1 MTLLDILFSAD
12 YLNNMPDIIYTILPV
27 AILFGTLF
35 VFLFIGVPVA
45 FSIGFSALLTIFL
58 DFPLDKSAVLT
69 TQQMLNGLDNF
80 GLLALPFFVFAG
92 NLMNCGGIA
101 KRLIN
106 FAMLLGGKLPGSLC
120 HVNILSN
127 MMFGALSGSAIAS
140 AAAVGGLMGPLQDEK
155 KYPKEFSA
163 AVNITSCPSGLLI
176 PPSNVLILYAL
187 VSSCSVKFLFLAGYL
202 PGMIYLVKNMAS
214 LLKKLP

>member
-101 KRLIN
+101 KRLIH

-187 VSSCSVKFLFLAGYL
+187 VSSCSVKFLFSGCYL
-202 PGMIYLVKNMAS
+202 FY
-214 LLKKLP
+214 